1 MGDSSRKSH
10 WLLKNTHDL
19 LQDTSSLHFSDFV
32 DITDTFMA
40 GYARFSN
47 LGLPDRT
54 IALAMLGATI
64 NVYDLFGLRGD
75 LPDIFR
81 SLADKIEA
89 ENQPH

>member
-1 MGDSSRKSH
+1 MGDSSRRFH
-10 WLLKNTHDL
+10 WLLENTHDL

-32 DITDTFMA
+32 DVTDSLME
-40 GYARFSN
+40 GYARFSK

-64 NVYDLFGLRGD
+64 NLYGLFGMRGD
-75 LPDIFR
+75 LPDLFR